1 MSALHN
7 SVIIC
12 DVFPKSKRKKTPLGN
27 KNTQKIAKK
36 KTFYESPLKHIHLS
50 SKRWEQLQKQK
61 QLLNNTKQTVTN
73 KKNVFS
79 SVDTGFNDSVIVLS
93 DNESESNNYDEQSN
107 GKSNAN
113 TRKRPLEQSY
123 EEKQTGINSLCN
135 SNKSTKQKGDRNE
148 ILFRG
153 KRQKMNSDNDSSCL
167 LISDTEDSEITTVSV
182 DDENIAPPVCTNQS
196 SDDIVVVWS
205 SAQQSS
211 TETQSEGNKIPNPE
225 KDNRLFMIDCSP
237 NKKNLS
243 YLESNTATTSKKC
256 KKNSKEKDQNEDLEL
271 LFNKPGLVL
280 PKARDISR
288 TIVMEKTKSI
298 LNTLTNI
305 NPYTPELPST
315 STVDNATSIPQTIP
329 PPPNGLREIIID
341 GNNVA
346 MAHTIG
352 KGFSEEGLRIVI
364 DYFQQRGHS
373 VKVFVPQYRRSVTKP
388 FLEKWYAEGIVV
400 FTPSRFIADKW
411 ITSYDDRYIL
421 QYATMCQGIVISLD
435 QYRDLYRENPAWR
448 NTIVNRLLAP
458 TFVGNYV
465 MFPEDPL
472 GRSGPTLDEFLR
484 HST

>member
-1 MSALHN
+1 MSMLHN
-7 SVIIC
+7 SVVIC

-27 KNTQKIAKK
+27 KNTQKNTKK
-36 KTFYESPLKHIHLS
+36 KTFYESPLKHIQLS

-61 QLLNNTKQTVTN
+61 KLLNNTKRTIRN

-79 SVDTGFNDSVIVLS
+79 SVGTGFNDSVIILS
-93 DNESESNNYDEQSN
+93 DNESESNNYDEQN
-107 GKSNAN
+107 DCKSNAN

-123 EEKQTGINSLCN
+123 EEKQTVNNSLCS
-135 SNKSTKQKGDRNE
+135 SNESTKQKGNK
-148 ILFRG
+148 
-153 KRQKMNSDNDSSCL
+153 KRRKLNSDNDSSCL
-167 LISDTEDSEITTVSV
+167 LISDTEDSEIATVSV
-182 DDENIAPPVCTNQS
+182 DGENIAPSVSMNQS

-205 SAQQSS
+205 STEQSS
-211 TETQSEGNKIPNPE
+211 TKSQSEEKQVLTNE
-225 KDNRLFMIDCSP
+225 KDNRIFMIDCSP
-237 NKKNLS
+237 NPKNLT

-256 KKNSKEKDQNEDLEL
+256 DENIKEKDQNKNLEL
-271 LFNKPGLVL
+271 LFNKPGLTL

-298 LNTLTNI
+298 LNTLPNI
-305 NPYTPELPST
+305 NPPTPELPST
-315 STVDNATSIPQTIP
+315 STVNDASSISQTIP
-329 PPPNGLREIIID
+329 TPSNGLREIIID

-352 KGFSEEGLRIVI
+352 KVFSEEGLRIVI

-373 VKVFVPQYRRSVTKP
+373 VKVFVPQYRRSVTRP
-388 FLEKWYAEGIVV
+388 LLEKWYADGIVV

-421 QYATMCQGIVISLD
+421 QYATMCKGIVISSD

-458 TFVGNYV
+458 TFVGDYV

-484 HST
+484 L